1 MKTNSSSIFTLII
14 LYGATG
20 VGKTATAL
28 QLATELGCDIISS
41 DSRQCY
47 REMSIG
53 IARPTP
59 EELQKVPHHFIGTH
73 SISERFSAG
82 QFELEALTII
92 EQLQKVNTCAI
103 LTGGSMLYIDALLH
117 GIDNFPEPDT
127 LLRRQLS
134 QILAEEGVAPLYRQL
149 EECDPTTAQYIDRT
163 NGARVLRALEV
174 SLQTGIPYSAWLKKA
189 RPRRPFTPL
198 QVGLLRPADVL
209 HQRINQRVDVMLAR
223 GLVEEAKR
231 LYPYRAL
238 PALQTVGYNE
248 LFEYFDGTLSLKQAI
263 EKIKIHTRQYARRQM
278 QWWKRNRDITWFD
291 AEDYTSL
298 RNFVSGALESEQE

>member
-1 MKTNSSSIFTLII
+1 MKTNASPIFTLII

-28 QLATELGCDIISS
+28 QLATELGCDVISS

-53 IARPTP
+53 TARPTP

-92 EQLQKVNTCAI
+92 EQLQKVNSCAI

-117 GIDNFPEPDT
+117 GIDNFPEPDP
-127 LLRRQLS
+127 LLRSQLS

-149 EECDPTTAQYIDRT
+149 EKCDPTTAQYIDRT

-174 SLQTGIPYSAWLKKA
+174 SLQTGIPYSAWLKKT

-198 QVGLLRPADVL
+198 QVGLLRSADVL

-248 LFEYFDGTLSLKQAI
+248 LFEYFDGTLSLEQAI

-298 RNFVSGALESEQE
+298 RNFVSEALESEQE